1 MFSELFKRSK
11 SNDPAFKK
19 GKLAFSNGID
29 ISQNPYQNS
38 AKHFAISWENG
49 WKEAQKARKVLEKK
63 HKWPQSPARPTDDN
77 QPSYAGLDSHVQRFI
92 EIGEALGEIGTIFE
106 SIGTKTES
114 ESSDSDPLEQIA
126 QNVNKLRV
134 PGYFA
139 YHLAQEALSLLNV
152 IAASAA
158 LAKKDIE
165 ASERLKAALSK
176 IKESEPTLRRTVYEM
191 EPYKSMDANEAI
203 QVIASRI
210 TEKKEI

>member
-1 MFSELFKRSK
+1 MFSKLFKRSK
-11 SNDPAFKK
+11 SNDPAFKE

-38 AKHFAISWENG
+38 SKHLAISWENG

-63 HKWPQSPARPTDDN
+63 HTWPQSPALPNNHN
-77 QPSYAGLDSHVQRFI
+77 QPSYASLDSHVQRFI
-92 EIGEALGEIGTIFE
+92 EISEALGEIGTIFE
-106 SIGTKTES
+106 SVDTKTASGSS
-114 ESSDSDPLEQIA
+114 ESDPLEQIS
-126 QNVNKLRV
+126 QSVNKVRI
-134 PGYFA
+134 PGFFA

-176 IKESEPTLRRTVYEM
+176 IEESEPTLRQTVYEM
-191 EPYKSMDANEAI
+191 EPYKSMNANEAI
-203 QVIASRI
+203 QIIAARI